1 MNFTVTTRIFPDQSN
16 EPNNGDVEVQQ
27 NGSEWWHSASESSI
41 ERNSLDGH
49 TSMDEENIPLEKT
62 KAFLD
67 YQQANYDP
75 GIFVMDAHLKGNV
88 SRFYNHSCSPNVF
101 VQNVFVESVDVRFP
115 WVAFF
120 TATHIKAGTE
130 LVWDYSYEVSRMPSV
145 SFLNVGFLL
154 LGGYGG
160 EPCLTLSMRCWWLS
174 SSVTL
179 NSYFVS
185 SCSPF
190 FLLFLPLYSS
200 VRLGK
205 KSSFLSVWNIV

>member
-1 MNFTVTTRIFPDQSN
+1 
-16 EPNNGDVEVQQ
+16 
-27 NGSEWWHSASESSI
+27 
-41 ERNSLDGH
+41 
-49 TSMDEENIPLEKT
+49 MDEENIPLEKT

-145 SFLNVGFLL
+145 SFLKMGFLL

-160 EPCLTLSMRCWWLS
+160 EPCLTLSMRC
-174 SSVTL
+174 
-179 NSYFVS
+179 
-185 SCSPF
+185 
-190 FLLFLPLYSS
+190 
-200 VRLGK
+200 R
-205 KSSFLSVWNIV
+205 